1 MNRKPI
7 AVFASI
13 LAFLFVS
20 GCATAP
26 KKDFTAFQSENPRSV
41 LVIPV
46 VNKSVEVNAADYFL
60 STLSIPIA
68 ERGYYVFPV
77 DVVKHLL
84 ENDGLADS
92 AMVHNADTAKLCN
105 LFGADSV
112 LYATIE
118 RWDAQYLV
126 LTTQVT
132 VAFDYTIKGCRTGNT
147 LWNHKQTMVYSP
159 QQNQGGGG
167 GIGALVA
174 MAISAA
180 MTKAMPNYMPLARQ
194 ANGMA
199 FKFPEGPGFPAGSYH
214 PEHQKDLAAAKK

>member
-1 MNRKPI
+1 MNRKPA
-7 AVFASI
+7 AVFVSI
-13 LAFLFVS
+13 LAFLAVS

-26 KKDFTAFQSENPRSV
+26 KKDLTAFKSENPRSV

-46 VNKSVEVNAADYFL
+46 VNKTVEVNAADYFL
-60 STLSIPIA
+60 STLSMPVA

-92 AMVHNADTAKLCN
+92 AMVHGADTMKLCN

-112 LYATIE
+112 LYVSIE

-132 VAFDYTIKGCRTGNT
+132 VAFDYTIKGCKTGDT

-159 QQNQGGGG
+159 QNQGGGG
-167 GIGALVA
+167 GVGALVA
-174 MAISAA
+174 MAINAA

-199 FKFPEGPGFPAGSYH
+199 FKYPDGPGFPSGPYH
-214 PEHQKDLAAAKK
+214 PDYMKDLATSK